1 MTMSDDLVNRLL
13 DVSAE
18 AVARID
24 TLAAEVTRLT
34 ECYALA
40 LDRAIAAENAL
51 ATARADGVADGLRMA
66 VNASR
71 QIADQNRDHWRED
84 MAAGADEAAD
94 AIFAMLPAPA
104 KPADGWQPIAT
115 APKDGTEILAYWR
128 NFKEWAVVRW
138 SEGEQAWIEG
148 LYGRRHGIT
157 RWRPLPAPPAPTE
170 GGEG

>member
-34 ECYALA
+34 EALA
-40 LDRAIAAENAL
+40 A
-51 ATARADGVADGLRMA
+51 ARAEGREQGLR
-66 VNASR
+66 
-71 QIADQNRDHWRED
+71 
-84 MAAGADEAAD
+84 EAAVIANQLLRRASFGTGQNTEVTYCD
-94 AIFAMLPAPA
+94 FVGAAILALLPAPA